1 MYIKGHIYEKATN
14 KRRTKPTDSRQLNIA
29 WTSAGACPEQ
39 QQPKKTSPSLTLSMN
54 GTPCTV
60 QTERPQ
66 RENNVPVDIHLPP
79 AETAATTP
87 VTIHAEMHDWPEKTA
102 TAPGLLWPVSF
113 GGLGLPSGFCGNLD
127 PRLNRES
134 CDTKLNWAPPVP
146 LRRHWRQRQTIT
158 ASSAR
163 KADRIYGQRGT
174 QRQFQEV
181 GDEI

>member
-14 KRRTKPTDSRQLNIA
+14 KRRTKPTDSRQPNIT

-134 CDTKLNWAPPVP
+134 CDTKLNWPAARAAPATLEAATNDNSQFGPKGGSNLRPARHAASVP
-146 LRRHWRQRQTIT
+146 GGWR
-158 ASSAR
+158 
-163 KADRIYGQRGT
+163 
-174 QRQFQEV
+174 
-181 GDEI
+181 